1 MAHASGHRIFTQV
14 IRRLVR
20 TRVLRQNGNVR
31 VTRGQG
37 AIMKSRISRVGAV
50 LGGKKKWL
58 VVLAMC
64 AAAGAA
70 SAAFIPNLFPFLDP
84 TGLVSTENVNGRIDE
99 NNAFFQS
106 LGTNGRSC
114 ATCHIAGD
122 AFGLSAT
129 DIQFRYLGSRGRD
142 PLFASVDGANCPSG
156 QPGNPADHS
165 LLLENG
171 LIRIPITLPASPQFR
186 ISVVNDPYG
195 CGIVSDRSTGAVTV
209 SVYRRPLPT
218 TNLTFLSTIMFD
230 GRETIQ
236 PLNVQ
241 SSFQQNLVVD
251 LMHQAVDATLTH
263 AQAANPPTTAQQNAI
278 VNFELGLYSAQLYD
292 ARAGLL
298 TDGGAQGGALNLSQ
312 LAPKYD
318 PGINDSLGK
327 DPSGAAFNPSAF
339 SLYSPWAN
347 ATAGRNEP
355 AYQAQGRRDIAA
367 GEVIFNTHP
376 LTIANVRGLNDNAA
390 IGSPG
395 SFTGTCT
402 SCHDTPNVGD
412 HSFPLPLDIGTGHN
426 LSAETDPQIQAAL
439 AQLSFPNVPVYR
451 ITGCPNPFNPSS
463 TEPYVIYTT
472 DPGKGLVT
480 GLCSD
485 VNRVKG
491 PVLRGLAARAPYFH
505 NGAARDLNEVV
516 NFYNQRFQ
524 MNLTQEQESQLIAFL
539 NSL

>member
-1 MAHASGHRIFTQV
+1 LRPGAA
-14 IRRLVR
+14 VR
-20 TRVLRQNGNVR
+20 FLG
-31 VTRGQG
+31 GQG
-37 AIMKSRISRVGAV
+37 AIMNSRISRVRPAS
-50 LGGKKKWL
+50 GGRKKWL
-58 VVLAMC
+58 LVLGLLAIGG
-64 AAAGAA
+64 AVSAA
-70 SAAFIPNLFPFLDP
+70 SIPNLFPFLDP

-129 DIQFRYLGSRGRD
+129 DVQFRYLGTRGRD

-156 QPGNPADHS
+156 KPGNPADHS
-165 LLLENG
+165 LLLQSG
-171 LIRIPITLPASPQFR
+171 LIRIPITLPATPQFT
-186 ISVVNDPYG
+186 IAVANDPYG
-195 CGIVSDRSTGAVTV
+195 CGIVTDPSTGAVTV

-218 TNLTFLSTIMFD
+218 VNLNFLSTIMFD

-241 SSFQQNLVVD
+241 SSFPQNLRID
-251 LMHQAVDATLTH
+251 LMHQALDATNIH
-263 AQAANPPTTAQQNAI
+263 AQAAVPLTTAQQTEI
-278 VNFELGLYSAQLYD
+278 VNFELGLFSAQLYD
-292 ARAGLL
+292 VRAGLL
-298 TDGGAQGGALNLSQ
+298 SDAGAQGGAANLAQ
-312 LAPKYD
+312 LASKYY
-318 PGINDSLGK
+318 PGTNDSLGK
-327 DPSGAAFNPSAF
+327 DPTGAAFNSSAF
-339 SLYSPWAN
+339 TLYSPWTN
-347 ATAGRNEP
+347 AAASRGVP
-355 AYQAQGRRDIAA
+355 AYVAQARRDIAA

-376 LTIANVRGLNDNAA
+376 LTVANVRGLNDNAA
-390 IGSPG
+390 LGSPS
-395 SFTGTCT
+395 SFQGTCT
-402 SCHDTPNVGD
+402 TCHDTPNIGD

-439 AQLSFPNVPVYR
+439 AQLSFPDVPVYK
-451 ITGCPNPFNPSS
+451 ITGCPNPFDPTS
-463 TEPYVIYTT
+463 TDPYVIYTT

-505 NGAARDLNEVV
+505 NGAARNLNELV

-524 MNLTQEQESQLIAFL
+524 MNLTQQQEQQLIAFL